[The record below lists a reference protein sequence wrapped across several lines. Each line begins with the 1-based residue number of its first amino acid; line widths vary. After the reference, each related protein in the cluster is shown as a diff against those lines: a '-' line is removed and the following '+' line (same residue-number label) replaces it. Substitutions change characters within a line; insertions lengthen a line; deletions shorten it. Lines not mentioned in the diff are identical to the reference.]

1 MHQLPGNH
9 RFPMVKY
16 ELIPQQLLHE
26 GLVEKEN
33 FFSPTIAKD
42 YWIEKAHDKEYI
54 SKLKQLA
61 LTKSE
66 IRKTGFPLSKE
77 LVDRE
82 YVITQGTLDCVD
94 FAIEYGAS
102 ANIAGGTHHAFRDRG
117 EGFCL
122 FNDVAIGSY
131 YAIEKH
137 QMQSILIID
146 LDVHQGNGTASVLK
160 NNDKV
165 FTFSMHVEKNY
176 PFHKEKSNLD
186 IPVKDGITGQE
197 YLKKLKENLGGMFGG
212 GSGTGGASAGGGGL
226 KSSLV
231 AIVLGVLV
239 IGYGFMGV
247 YTLDEQERGVVL
259 RFGKVQEAV
268 VMPGL
273 SWYPPIVDQVIIHNT
288 SRVRSHP
295 HDSEML
301 TEDENIVKVKL
312 TVQYVIDNVK
322 R

>member
-1 MHQLPGNH
+1 MLKIAFSPIYMHQLPGNH

-33 FFSPTIAKD
+33 FFSPTLAKD

-54 SKLKQLA
+54 SKLKYLT

-77 LVDRE
+77 LVNRE
-82 YVITQGTLDCVD
+82 YIITQGTLDCVD

-146 LDVHQGNGTASVLK
+146 LDVHQGNGTASILK
-160 NNDKV
+160 DNNKV
-165 FTFSMHVEKNY
+165 FTFSMHGEKNY

-186 IPVKDGITGQE
+186 IPVKDGIKGKE
-197 YLKKLKENLGGMFGG
+197 YLKKLKENLDFLSNELSPNIIFYISGVDILVTDKLGRLAVKRDDCKKRDDMVFEFSKKCKAPIVTVMGG
-212 GSGTGGASAGGGGL
+212 GYSEKIYDIVEAHCNTF
-226 KSSLV
+226 KSMLSL
-231 AIVLGVLV
+231 
-239 IGYGFMGV
+239 F
-247 YTLDEQERGVVL
+247 
-259 RFGKVQEAV
+259 
-268 VMPGL
+268 
-273 SWYPPIVDQVIIHNT
+273 
-288 SRVRSHP
+288 
-295 HDSEML
+295 
-301 TEDENIVKVKL
+301 
-312 TVQYVIDNVK
+312 
-322 R
+322 

>member
-1 MHQLPGNH
+1 MHQLPEKH

-33 FFSPTIAKD
+33 FFSPTLAKD

-54 SKLKQLA
+54 SKLKHLT

-77 LVDRE
+77 LVNRE
-82 YVITQGTLDCVD
+82 YIITQGTLDCVD
-94 FAIEYGAS
+94 FAIKYGAS

-137 QMQSILIID
+137 KMQSILIID
-146 LDVHQGNGTASVLK
+146 LDVHQGNGTASILK
-160 NNDKV
+160 DNQKV
-165 FTFSMHVEKNY
+165 FTFSMHGEKNY

-186 IPVKDGITGQE
+186 IPVKDGITGKE
-197 YLKKLKENLGGMFGG
+197 YLKKLKENLDFLSDELSPDIIFFISGVDILNTDKLGRLAVKRDDCKKRDDMVFEFSKKCKAPIVTVMGG
-212 GSGTGGASAGGGGL
+212 GYSEKIYDIVEAHCNTF
-226 KSSLV
+226 KSMLSL
-231 AIVLGVLV
+231 
-239 IGYGFMGV
+239 F
-247 YTLDEQERGVVL
+247 
-259 RFGKVQEAV
+259 
-268 VMPGL
+268 
-273 SWYPPIVDQVIIHNT
+273 
-288 SRVRSHP
+288 
-295 HDSEML
+295 
-301 TEDENIVKVKL
+301 
-312 TVQYVIDNVK
+312 
-322 R
+322 

>member
-1 MHQLPGNH
+1 LLKIAFSPIYLHQLPEKH

-33 FFSPTIAKD
+33 FFSPTLAKD

-54 SKLKQLA
+54 SKLKHLA

-77 LVDRE
+77 LVNRE
-82 YVITQGTLDCVD
+82 YIITQGTLDCVD
-94 FAIEYGAS
+94 FAIKYGAS

-137 QMQSILIID
+137 KMQSILIID
-146 LDVHQGNGTASVLK
+146 LDVHQGNGTACILK
-160 NNDKV
+160 DNQKV
-165 FTFSMHVEKNY
+165 FTFSMHGEKNY

-186 IPVKDGITGQE
+186 IPVKDGINGRE
-197 YLKKLKENLGGMFGG
+197 YLKKLRENLDFLSDELSPDIIFYISGVDILDTDKLGRLAVKRGDCKIRDEMVFEFSKKCKAPIVTVMGG
-212 GSGTGGASAGGGGL
+212 GYSEKIYDIVEAHCNTF
-226 KSSLV
+226 KSMLSL
-231 AIVLGVLV
+231 
-239 IGYGFMGV
+239 F
-247 YTLDEQERGVVL
+247 
-259 RFGKVQEAV
+259 
-268 VMPGL
+268 
-273 SWYPPIVDQVIIHNT
+273 
-288 SRVRSHP
+288 
-295 HDSEML
+295 
-301 TEDENIVKVKL
+301 
-312 TVQYVIDNVK
+312 
-322 R
+322 